1 MLAIHKSKN
10 SYSEQWI
17 AYCNLYNIDYK
28 IVNCYASDIMKQLE
42 GCDGLLWHH
51 HHNNYKDLLFAKQL
65 LFACK
70 HVGMEVFPDF
80 ETGWHFDD
88 KIGQKYLL
96 EAMDVP
102 LVPTYL
108 FYDRETAVK
117 WADEATFPKVFKL
130 RGGAGASNV
139 KLIHNKRMAK
149 AFIKKAFSKGFAP
162 YDKWRGITDR
172 YKKYKAGKS
181 SFYSL
186 LGGVYRALVPKFFE
200 RMAPY
205 QKGYF
210 YAQEFIPNN
219 DSDIRVIVIGQK
231 AFAVKRMIR
240 KNDFRASGSGH
251 ILYDKELFD
260 DNVIKLAFK
269 TAQGLKSQCVAF
281 DFVFDSDG
289 APLIVEIS
297 YGFTAKAYYQCPGY
311 WKSDLSFVHA
321 KVTPQEWIIEDF
333 LKQDESQ

>member
-1 MLAIHKSKN
+1 MKLAIHKSEN

-17 AYCNLYNIDYK
+17 AYCELHKVDFK
-28 IVNCYASDIMKQLE
+28 IVNCYDSNIMDQLE
-42 GCDGLLWHH
+42 GCGGLMWHH

-65 LFACK
+65 LFTCK
-70 HVGMEVFPDF
+70 HVGIKVFPDF

-96 EAMDVP
+96 EAIKAP
-102 LVPTYL
+102 LVPTYI
-108 FYDRETAVK
+108 FYDINAAYK
-117 WADEATFPKVFKL
+117 WVDQTTFPKVFKL

-139 KLIHNKRMAK
+139 KLLRDSRMAK
-149 AFIKKAFSKGFAP
+149 TFIKKAFSKGFAP

-172 YKKYKAGKS
+172 YKKYKAGKL

-186 LGGVYRALVPKFFE
+186 LGGIYRAVLPKLFE
-200 RMAPY
+200 KMSPY

-219 DSDIRVIVIGQK
+219 DSDIRIIVIGQR

-240 KNDFRASGSGH
+240 KNDFRASGSGL
-251 ILYDKELFD
+251 ILYDKDLFNED
-260 DNVIKLAFK
+260 LIGLAFK
-269 TAQGLKSQCVAF
+269 TAEDLGAQCVAF
-281 DFVFDSDG
+281 DFVFDINNQ
-289 APLIVEIS
+289 PLIVEIS

-311 WKSDLSFVHA
+311 WNRDLSFVYEN
-321 KVTPQEWIIEDF
+321 VTPQEWIIEDF
-333 LKQDESQ
+333 LKRNES